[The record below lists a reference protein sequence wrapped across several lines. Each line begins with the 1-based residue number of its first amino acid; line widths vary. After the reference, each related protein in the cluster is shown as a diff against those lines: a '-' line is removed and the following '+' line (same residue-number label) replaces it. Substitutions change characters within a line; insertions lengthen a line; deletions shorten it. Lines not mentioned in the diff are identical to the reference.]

1 MIGIN
6 LTSDI
11 VENSSLN
18 YFYDFRYIVNLFNV
32 IITMRSNYFYCM
44 YVIEQVLYECRL
56 LSLNLD
62 TQS

>member
-18 YFYDFRYIVNLFNV
+18 YFHDFRYIVNLFNV
-32 IITMRSNYFYCM
+32 IITMHSNYFYCM
-44 YVIEQVLYECRL
+44 YVIQQVLYEQWC
-56 LSLNLD
+56 S
-62 TQS
+62 QP